1 MRREGRPE
9 RHLLRND
16 DSPLVLRYAQRRL
29 PHTSRA
35 EPNNK
40 GITMTGWFDAAAKR
54 SARSAVASE
63 SSAESDGAANMSRRK
78 VLVGG
83 AAVAGLAWTAPVLM
97 ATTAYADG
105 ISTCPTDR
113 ICPPGTGQLCCPGV
127 IGTGSD
133 QYTCS
138 SVNGTYTCIPA
149 GDLGGNC
156 TNSGQGTSGC
166 NQPNTTNPIHCNGV
180 RAKNICGG
188 VGAICDPSASPACA
202 AGLTCQNST
211 DDPLHYFCR
220 A

>member
-9 RHLLRND
+9 RHHLRND

-63 SSAESDGAANMSRRK
+63 SSAESDGAGNMSRRK

-105 ISTCPTDR
+105 VSTCPPANL
-113 ICPPGTGQLCCPGV
+113 CPSGTPVAGQVCCGGAV
-127 IGTGSD
+127 GTGSSD
-133 QYTCS
+133 YTCS
-138 SVNGTYTCIPA
+138 GSIGSYTCIPP
-149 GDLGGNC
+149 GEPGGNC
-156 TNSGQGTSGC
+156 TNSGGGVSGC
-166 NQPNTTNPIHCNGV
+166 ISNDIHCNNDKV
-180 RAKNICGG
+180 KNICGG
-188 VGAICDPSASPACA
+188 YGAICTITANPACA
-202 AGLTCQNST
+202 PGLTCTVEKNQS
-211 DDPLHYFCR
+211 FCR
-220 A
+220 